1 MVYQLIS
8 WLFGFIGVK
17 VFGFP
22 QWIVYVLHHLLVS
35 FTPVLSHPREVRETL
50 INAHP
55 QTSRTTS
62 PCMIFNNATS
72 LPLLLLQALGKIGT
86 LKSLV
91 GEGEDMDEVLARG
104 KVSFLRDV

>member
-1 MVYQLIS
+1 MPTTASYPSTDWIVVVLSLAYQLIS

-17 VFGFP
+17 LFGFP
-22 QWIVYVLHHLLVS
+22 QWIV
-35 FTPVLSHPREVRETL
+35 
-50 INAHP
+50 
-55 QTSRTTS
+55 

-91 GEGEDMDEVLARG
+91 GEGEEMSEVLARG
-104 KVSFLRDV
+104 KVSAVLRLRRDRREGIVGR

>member
-1 MVYQLIS
+1 LAYQLIS

-17 VFGFP
+17 LFGFP
-22 QWIVYVLHHLLVS
+22 QWIV
-35 FTPVLSHPREVRETL
+35 
-50 INAHP
+50 
-55 QTSRTTS
+55 

-91 GEGEDMDEVLARG
+91 GEGEGMSEVLARG
-104 KVSFLRDV
+104 KVSAASRCKEGRKRGDCQKIG